1 MIPLGSGNDS
11 VPHAGQNMSPAVESV
26 YLNHV
31 VHRLSNIPFRT
42 DFEGEGAALI
52 VKLVWDW
59 RFARVYDENDHLV
72 DECIWGGKQTPDTL
86 ADRLIQLMHGRMTV
100 EARTLGD
107 RFPDSESYPPTSIQ
121 SWPDLTSNQSDLLQ
135 EASLRVAERG
145 VADAASNPDSRLE
158 HLVQATEEMRNAHNT
173 LESRIVEWAGLFLP
187 SLDLDHQRS
196 HIASA
201 FASSSNLQ
209 EVAASLDVL
218 STDVEVGEKEWRGI
232 QSVAK
237 STVNGATDIERM
249 EDSVR
254 ELSNIHLPSLSLLL
268 GPLLSAKLCTSA
280 HGRAR
285 LARLPASTIQ
295 VIGAEKAFFMHI
307 QQGTPPPKHGHIFQ
321 HSWISRSPKWARGS
335 IARMLASKAAIAAR
349 VDHFG
354 GEPWTSKQ
362 VSEVEKKVG
371 EIRAR
376 KSRR

>member
-1 MIPLGSGNDS
+1 MIPVGSGNDS
-11 VPHAGQNMSPAVESV
+11 VPHSGQNMSTAVKSV

-31 VHRLSNIPFRT
+31 VQRLSNIPFRT

-59 RFARVYDENDHLV
+59 RFARVYDDMDHVV
-72 DECIWGGKQTPDTL
+72 DECIWGGIQSPDTL
-86 ADRLIQLMHGRMTV
+86 ADRLIQLMHGRMTI
-100 EARTLGD
+100 EARTLAD
-107 RFPDSESYPPTSIQ
+107 RFPDSESFPPTSIDF
-121 SWPDLTSNQSDLLQ
+121 WPDLTSKQSELLQ
-135 EASLRVAERG
+135 DASLRVAERG
-145 VADAASNPDSRLE
+145 VADAASDPDSRLE
-158 HLVQATEEMRNAHNT
+158 HLVQATEEMRSAHNT

-187 SLDLDHQRS
+187 SLDLDQQRGR
-196 HIASA
+196 IASA

-209 EVAASLDVL
+209 EVAVRLNVQ
-218 STDVEVGEKEWRGI
+218 STDVKFGEKEWQGI
-232 QSVAK
+232 QTLAESI
-237 STVNGATDIERM
+237 VNRVTDIERM

-254 ELSNIHLPSLSLLL
+254 ELSNVHLPSLSLLL

-307 QQGTPPPKHGHIFQ
+307 QQGTSPPKHGHIFQ
-321 HSWISRSPKWARGS
+321 HSWISRSPKWTRGS
-335 IARMLASKAAIAAR
+335 IARMLAAKAAIAAR

-354 GEPWTSKQ
+354 GEPWTSKD

-376 KSRR
+376 KSRK

>member
-1 MIPLGSGNDS
+1 MIPVGSGNDS
-11 VPHAGQNMSPAVESV
+11 VPHSGQNMSTAVKSV

-31 VHRLSNIPFRT
+31 VQRLSNIPFRT

-59 RFARVYDENDHLV
+59 RFARVYDDMDHVV
-72 DECIWGGKQTPDTL
+72 DECIWGGIQSPDTL
-86 ADRLIQLMHGRMTV
+86 ADRLIQLMHGRMTI
-100 EARTLGD
+100 EARTLAD
-107 RFPDSESYPPTSIQ
+107 RFPDSESYPPTSIDF
-121 SWPDLTSNQSDLLQ
+121 WPDLTSKQSELLQ
-135 EASLRVAERG
+135 DASLRVAERG
-145 VADAASNPDSRLE
+145 VADAASDPDSRLE
-158 HLVQATEEMRNAHNT
+158 HLVQATEEMRSAHNT

-187 SLDLDHQRS
+187 SLDLDQQRGR
-196 HIASA
+196 IASA

-209 EVAASLDVL
+209 EAAVRLNVQC
-218 STDVEVGEKEWRGI
+218 TDAKFGEKEWQGI
-232 QSVAK
+232 QTLAESI
-237 STVNGATDIERM
+237 VNRVTDIERM

-254 ELSNIHLPSLSLLL
+254 ELSNAHLPSLSLLL

-307 QQGTPPPKHGHIFQ
+307 QQGTSPPKHGHIFQ
-321 HSWISRSPKWARGS
+321 HSWISRSPKWTRGS
-335 IARMLASKAAIAAR
+335 IARMLAAKAAIAAR

-354 GEPWTSKQ
+354 GEPWTSKD

-376 KSRR
+376 KSRK

>member
-1 MIPLGSGNDS
+1 
-11 VPHAGQNMSPAVESV
+11 MSPAVKSV

-31 VHRLSNIPFRT
+31 VQRLSNIPFRT

-59 RFARVYDENDHLV
+59 RFARVYDDMDHVV
-72 DECIWGGKQTPDTL
+72 DECIWGGIQSPDTL
-86 ADRLIQLMHGRMTV
+86 ADRLIQLMHGRMTI
-100 EARTLGD
+100 EARTLAD
-107 RFPDSESYPPTSIQ
+107 RFPDSESYPPTSIDF
-121 SWPDLTSNQSDLLQ
+121 WPDLTSKQSELLQ
-135 EASLRVAERG
+135 DASLRVAERG
-145 VADAASNPDSRLE
+145 VADAASDPDSRLE
-158 HLVQATEEMRNAHNT
+158 HLVQATEEMRSAHNT

-187 SLDLDHQRS
+187 SLDLDQQRG

-201 FASSSNLQ
+201 FASSSNLH
-209 EVAASLDVL
+209 EAAVL
-218 STDVEVGEKEWRGI
+218 LNVQSTDVKFGEKEWQGI
-232 QSVAK
+232 QTLAESI
-237 STVNGATDIERM
+237 VNRVTDIERM

-254 ELSNIHLPSLSLLL
+254 ELSNAHLPSLSLLL

-307 QQGTPPPKHGHIFQ
+307 QQGTSPPKHGHIFQ
-321 HSWISRSPKWARGS
+321 HSWISRSPKWTRGS
-335 IARMLASKAAIAAR
+335 IARMLAAKAAIAAR

-354 GEPWTSKQ
+354 GEPWTSKD

-376 KSRR
+376 KSRK